1 MGRDAVEASL
11 PFTHMKKNSFAIK
24 HVQAREVLD
33 SRGWP
38 TVEAKVVL
46 SGGAA
51 ATASVPSGASTGSFE
66 AWELRDGGKRLQGR
80 GVQKAVQ
87 NVNRRIA
94 PALRGMDARRLKAV
108 DAAMLKLDGTENKR
122 KLGANALLA
131 VSLACAHA
139 GAKQAGKPLY
149 RHVRAVYGIKEKSF
163 RFPRP
168 MMNIVNGGRHADNP
182 LSIQEFMVVPEG
194 KTMAE
199 RVWRGVEVFQ
209 ALKKILAKSG
219 YMTLVG
225 DEGGFAPTVKDNER
239 ALQYIIRAIEAAG
252 FTPGKEVSLASDLAT
267 SEFFTEGKGY
277 DFEFKIK
284 GKAGKR
290 FRNTDDIIAMLK
302 MWIKKYHFISIED
315 PLHEE
320 QWEDW
325 ARLTKALGKQVQI
338 VGDDLFVTNVKRLQK
353 GIDMGVANA
362 ILIKVNQIGTLS
374 ETMAAIALARK
385 HGYNVII
392 SHRSG
397 ETGDTTIADLAV
409 ATNAEFIKTGSLS
422 RSERVEKYNRL
433 MAIEQ
438 ELHGKW

>member
-1 MGRDAVEASL
+1 MKDAYQ
-11 PFTHMKKNSFAIK
+11 IK
-24 HVQAREVLD
+24 QVTAREVLD

-46 SGGAA
+46 KGGAQ
-51 ATASVPSGASTGSFE
+51 ATASVPSGASTGTFE
-66 AWELRDGGKRLQGR
+66 AWELRDGGQRLQGK
-80 GVQKAVQ
+80 GVLKAVS
-87 NVNRRIA
+87 NVNKLIA
-94 PALRGMDARRLKAV
+94 PKIKGMDARHLQEI
-108 DAAMLKLDGTENKR
+108 DAAMVALDGTENKKR
-122 KLGANALLA
+122 LGANALLA

-139 GAKQAGKPLY
+139 GAKQAELPLY
-149 RHVRAVYGIKEKSF
+149 RHLRAVYGIKGKTFS
-163 RFPRP
+163 FPRP
-168 MMNIVNGGRHADNP
+168 MMNIVNGGQHANNT

-209 ALKKILAKSG
+209 SLKKILAG
-219 YMTLVG
+219 EGFLTLVG
-225 DEGGFAPTVKDNER
+225 DEGGFAPQVKDNEA
-239 ALQYIIRAIEAAG
+239 ALQYIIKAIEAAG
-252 FTPGKEVSLASDLAT
+252 FVPGKDVSLASDLAT
-267 SEFFTEGKGY
+267 SEFYTEKKGY
-277 DFEFKIK
+277 DFDYKIPDRK
-284 GKAGKR
+284 GRKFLSPR
-290 FRNTDDIIAMLK
+290 EVTEMLK
-302 MWIKKYHFISIED
+302 NWIKKYHLISIED
-315 PLHEE
+315 PLNEE
-320 QWEDW
+320 SWDDW
-325 ARLTKALGKQVQI
+325 ASLTKSLGKQVQI

-374 ETMAAIALARK
+374 ETMAAIMLARA
-385 HGYNVII
+385 HGYHVII

-409 ATNAEFIKTGSLS
+409 AVNAEFIKTGSLS

>member
-1 MGRDAVEASL
+1 
-11 PFTHMKKNSFAIK
+11 MKNTFVITS
-24 HVQAREVLD
+24 VRAREILD

-38 TVEAKVVL
+38 TVEAQIGL
-46 SGGAA
+46 AGGAM
-51 ATASVPSGASTGSFE
+51 ATASVPSGASTGTFE
-66 AWELRDGGKRLQGR
+66 AWELRDGGKRLQGK
-80 GVQKAVQ
+80 GVRKAVG
-87 NVNRRIA
+87 NVNGAIA
-94 PALRGMDARRLKAV
+94 KALKGMDVRKMRAI
-108 DAAMLKLDGTENKR
+108 DAAMLALDGTDNK
-122 KLGANALLA
+122 KHLGANALLA

-139 GAKQAGKPLY
+139 GAKQAGLPLY
-149 RHVRAVYGIKEKSF
+149 RHLRAVYGVKEKAF
-163 RFPRP
+163 RLPRP

-209 ALKKILAKSG
+209 SLKKILAKAG
-219 YMTLVG
+219 YLTLVG
-225 DEGGFAPTVKDNER
+225 DEGGFAPTLKDNEE
-239 ALQYIIRAIEAAG
+239 ALKYIIEAIRAAG
-252 FTPGKEVSLASDLAT
+252 FTPGKEISLASDLAT
-267 SEFFTEGKGY
+267 SEFFTAGRGY
-277 DFEFKIK
+277 DFDFKIK
-284 GKAGKR
+284 GRAGKHYQS
-290 FRNTDDIIAMLK
+290 TDDVIAMLK
-302 MWIKKYHFISIED
+302 RWIKQYHLISIED

-320 QWEDW
+320 QWDDW
-325 ARLTKALGKQVQI
+325 AVLTKALGKQAQI

-374 ETMAAIALARK
+374 ETMAAITLART

-433 MAIEQ
+433 MAIELDLKKQ
-438 ELHGKW
+438 W

>member
-1 MGRDAVEASL
+1 MKN
-11 PFTHMKKNSFAIK
+11 PFQIK
-24 HVQAREVLD
+24 SVQAREILD

-38 TVEAKVVL
+38 TVEAKVTL

-66 AWELRDGGKRLQGR
+66 AWELRDGGSRLHGK
-80 GVQKAVQ
+80 GVKKAAQ
-87 NVNRRIA
+87 SVNNRISQSIK
-94 PALRGMDARRLKAV
+94 GMDVRKLKAV
-108 DAAMLKLDGTENKR
+108 DAAMLELDGTENKKR
-122 KLGANALLA
+122 LGANALLA

-139 GAKQAGKPLY
+139 GAKQARKPLY
-149 RHVRAVYGIKEKSF
+149 RYLRSIYGIKEKTF
-163 RFPRP
+163 RFPLP

-182 LSIQEFMVVPEG
+182 LSIQEFMVVPQG
-194 KTMAE
+194 KTMAD
-199 RVWRGVEVFQ
+199 RVWSGVEVFQ
-209 ALKKILAKSG
+209 ALKKILSQKG
-219 YMTLVG
+219 FMTLVG
-225 DEGGFAPTVKDNER
+225 DEGGFAPTVKDNEQ
-239 ALQYIIRAIEAAG
+239 ALQYIIEAIKAAG
-252 FTPGKEVSLASDLAT
+252 FTPGKEVSVASDLAT

-277 DFEFKIK
+277 DFDFKIK
-284 GKAGKR
+284 EKAGK
-290 FRNTDDIIAMLK
+290 NYKSTDDVIDMLK
-302 MWIKKYHFISIED
+302 GWIKKYHFVSIED

-320 QWEDW
+320 QWADW
-325 ARLTKALGKQVQI
+325 AKLTKALGKQVQI

-397 ETGDTTIADLAV
+397 ETGDTTIADLSVAV
-409 ATNAEFIKTGSLS
+409 NAEYIKTGSLS

-433 MAIEQ
+433 MAIEA